1 MTVVVSILVTLF
13 VIAGTLG
20 GFLYLIGIATGGL
33 AAFGDQAGRIV
44 NGRKE
49 RRRGRRADRPADGD
63 SGPRRTVAL

>member
-1 MTVVVSILVTLF
+1 MTVVVSVLVTLF

-44 NGRKE
+44 NRRKGD
-49 RRRGRRADRPADGD
+49 RRGRRADRPGDGD
-63 SGPRRTVAL
+63 TKPRAVAL